1 MKKIRIGSR
10 TSKMAMTQTHR
21 IIDELIRHHPV
32 MAEEGCIEIV
42 PIKTTGCTVQ
52 DRKLSEIGG
61 KGLFIKELE
70 IALERG
76 DIDIAMHSVKDVPSI
91 MPEGFELAVILERD
105 EPWDCF
111 LSPIAKTL
119 DDLPQGA
126 TIGTSSP
133 RRDALT
139 RAYRPDLEIVMFRG
153 NADTRIQKMENGE
166 VDGTYLA
173 LSGLT
178 RIGMEDKANQILG
191 PDIMLPACGQG
202 ALCIEILSNNTE
214 MRNLLMPLNHEAS
227 YRCVMAER
235 HCLAEVDGDCH
246 TPIAAYAEYDGKK
259 LITLTALASRVD
271 GSEIIRHTMTAPA
284 ESYIAL
290 GKEVGRTIKDQMSD
304 DFFDIAA

>member
-10 TSKMAMTQTHR
+10 TSKMAMTQTNR
-21 IIDELIRHHPV
+21 IIDDLIRHYPV
-32 MAEEGCIEIV
+32 LAEEGCVEIV

-70 IALERG
+70 VALERG

-91 MPEGFELAVILERD
+91 MPKGFELAVILERD

-111 LSPIAKTL
+111 LSPHAKTI
-119 DDLPQGA
+119 DDLAKGA

-133 RRDALT
+133 RREALT
-139 RAYRPDLEIVMFRG
+139 KAYRPDLNIVMFRG
-153 NADTRIQKMENGE
+153 NAETRIQKMENGE
-166 VDGTYLA
+166 VDATYLA

-178 RIGMEDKANQILG
+178 RIGLQDKATQILG
-191 PDIMLPACGQG
+191 PDIMLPAAGQG
-202 ALCIEILSNNTE
+202 ALCIEILSSNDE
-214 MRNLLMPLNHEAS
+214 MRNLLQPLNHKKS

-246 TPIAAYAEYDGKK
+246 TPIAAHAEYIGETEIK
-259 LITLTALASRVD
+259 IRAMASRVD
-271 GSEIIRHTMTAPA
+271 GSEIIRHEMSAPA
-284 ESYIAL
+284 DSYIAL
-290 GKEVGRTIKDQMSD
+290 GKEVGRIIKDQMSD
-304 DFFDIAA
+304 DFFDEIV

>member
-10 TSKMAMTQTHR
+10 TSKMAMFQTHQ
-21 IIDELIRHHPV
+21 IIDELIRHYPA
-32 MAEEGCIEIV
+32 MAEQGCVEIV
-42 PIKTTGCTVQ
+42 PIKTTGCIIQ

-70 IALERG
+70 IALECG

-105 EPWDCF
+105 EPWDAF
-111 LSPIAKTL
+111 LSPIAQTI

-139 RAYRPDLEIVMFRG
+139 RAYRPDLKIVTFRG
-153 NADTRIQKMENGE
+153 NADTRIQKMENGD
-166 VDGTYLA
+166 VDATYLA

-178 RIGMEDKANQILG
+178 RIGMEDKATQILG
-191 PDIMLPACGQG
+191 PDMMLPAGGQG
-202 ALCIEILSNNTE
+202 AVGIEIMANNDE
-214 MRNLLMPLNHEAS
+214 IRNLIAPLNHDAS

-235 HCLAEVDGDCH
+235 HCLAEMDGDCH
-246 TPIAAYAEYDGKK
+246 TPIAAYAEYIGKTEIR
-259 LITLTALASRVD
+259 LRALASRLD
-271 GSEIIRHTMTAPA
+271 GSEIIRQEMRASA
-284 ESYIAL
+284 DSFIAL
-290 GKEVGRTIKDQMSD
+290 GKEVGRIIKDQMSD
-304 DFFDIAA
+304 DFFDIAT

>member
-10 TSKMAMTQTHR
+10 TSKMAMIQTNR
-21 IIDELIRHHPV
+21 IIDQIIRHYPM

-42 PIKTTGCTVQ
+42 PIKTTGCRVQ
-52 DRKLSEIGG
+52 DRKLAEIGG

-70 IALERG
+70 IALNRG

-91 MPEGFELAVILERD
+91 MPDGFELAAILERD

-111 LSPIAKTL
+111 LSPIANTI
-119 DDLPQGA
+119 DELPEGA

-139 RAYRPDLEIVMFRG
+139 RAYRPDLKIVTFRG
-153 NADTRIQKMENGE
+153 NADTRIKKMEAGE
-166 VDGTYLA
+166 VDATYLA

-178 RIGMEDKANQILG
+178 RIGMQDKANQILS
-191 PDIMLPACGQG
+191 PEIMLPAGGQG
-202 ALCIEILSNNTE
+202 ALCIEILSSNPE
-214 MRNLLMPLNHEAS
+214 MRRFLEPLNHEPS
-227 YRCVMAER
+227 YFCVMAER
-235 HCLAEVDGDCH
+235 WCLAEMDGDCH
-246 TPIAAYAEYDGKK
+246 TPIAAYAQYDGKK
-259 LITLTALASRVD
+259 NITLKALASRVD
-271 GSEIIRHTMTAPA
+271 GSEIIRHEMTAPA

-304 DFFDIAA
+304 DFFDIIA

>member
-10 TSKMAMTQTHR
+10 TSKMAMIQTNR
-21 IIDELIRHHPV
+21 IIDEIIRHHPV

-42 PIKTTGCTVQ
+42 PIKTMGCKVQ
-52 DRKLSEIGG
+52 DRKLAEIGG

-70 IALERG
+70 IALENG
-76 DIDIAMHSVKDVPSI
+76 DIDIAMHSIKDVPSI
-91 MPEGFELAVILERD
+91 MPEGFELCTVLERD

-111 LSPIAKTL
+111 LSPIAQTL

-139 RAYRPDLEIVMFRG
+139 RAYRPDLNIVTFRG

-178 RIGMEDKANQILG
+178 RIGMQDKANQILG
-191 PDIMLPACGQG
+191 PDLMLPAAGQG
-202 ALCIEILSNNTE
+202 AVGIEILSNNDQ
-214 MRNLLMPLNHEAS
+214 MRNLLAPLNHEES

-235 HCLAEVDGDCH
+235 YCLAEMDGDCH
-246 TPIAAYAEYDGKK
+246 TPIAAYAEYVGKTE
-259 LITLTALASRVD
+259 IRIRALASRVD
-271 GSEIIRHTMTAPA
+271 GSEIIRHEMRASA

-304 DFFDIAA
+304 DFFDVPA

>member
-10 TSKMAMTQTHR
+10 TSKMAMLQTNR
-21 IIDELIRHHPV
+21 IIDELIRHYPA
-32 MAEEGCIEIV
+32 MTEENCIEIV

-52 DRKLSEIGG
+52 DRKLSDIGG

-70 IALERG
+70 VALQSG
-76 DIDIAMHSVKDVPSI
+76 DIDIAMHSTKDVPSI
-91 MPEGFELAVILERD
+91 MPDGFELACILERN

-111 LSPIAKTL
+111 LSPIAKTI

-133 RRDALT
+133 RREALT
-139 RAYRPDLEIVMFRG
+139 LAYRPDLKIVMFRG

-166 VDGTYLA
+166 VDATYLA

-178 RIGMEDKANQILG
+178 RIGMADKATQILG

-202 ALCIEILSNNTE
+202 AVCIEILSSNDE
-214 MRNLLMPLNHEAS
+214 MRNLIQPLNHEAS

-246 TPIAAYAEYDGKK
+246 TPIAAYAEYDGKSLIK
-259 LITLTALASRVD
+259 LKALAARVD
-271 GSEIIRHTMTAPA
+271 GSEIIRHEMTAPA

-304 DFFDIAA
+304 DFFDIIK